1 MFTKQLR
8 FFVDYA
14 KMGNGEN
21 KFLAPTIYFQKGV
34 LTMANLFN
42 AKDLLNKVDLADAK
56 NMLEKVDKKDILGRV
71 DEIVDTIK
79 ANKDLIEKFDK
90 EPVAVLESI
99 IGIDLPNDQVEKVI
113 DAVKAKLTIDDIQDV
128 IGGLGKLFNRK

>member
-1 MFTKQLR
+1 
-8 FFVDYA
+8 
-14 KMGNGEN
+14 
-21 KFLAPTIYFQKGV
+21 
-34 LTMANLFN
+34 MANLFN

-56 NMLEKVDKKDILGRV
+56 NMLEKVDTKNMLGRV
-71 DEIVDTIK
+71 DEIVDQIK

-99 IGIDLPNDQVEKVI
+99 IGVDLPNDQVEKVI
-113 DAVKAKLTIDDIQDV
+113 DAVKAKLTIDDIQNV

>member
-1 MFTKQLR
+1 
-8 FFVDYA
+8 
-14 KMGNGEN
+14 
-21 KFLAPTIYFQKGV
+21 
-34 LTMANLFN
+34 MANLFN

-56 NMLEKVDKKDILGRV
+56 NLLGKVDKKDILGKV

-79 ANKDLIEKFDK
+79 SNKELIEKFDK